1 MCYLLNGKLVL
12 NNNLCCLCN
21 SIEDYEHYF
30 IQCTYYQSLWSF
42 LEVKLKLI
50 GIQKNIRIL
59 RYILL
64 GYKIQDV
71 NYREFNIL
79 LNIIGYVIY
88 KAYHISDQKRKSIN
102 LIYLFKKELYFYD
115 LCDKKLRNSEKT
127 IKYNPT
133 VKNFSFF

>member
-1 MCYLLNGKLVL
+1 MR
-12 NNNLCCLCN
+12 N

-42 LEVKLKLI
+42 LEVTLQLI

-64 GYKIQDV
+64 GCKIQDV

-79 LNIIGYVIY
+79 LNVIGYVIY
-88 KAYHISDQKRKSIN
+88 KAYHISDQKRESIN
-102 LIYLFKKELYFYD
+102 LIYLLKKELYFYD
-115 LCDKKLRNSEKT
+115 LCDKKLQKSG
-127 IKYNPT
+127 I
-133 VKNFSFF
+133 VKRLLNII